1 MIILGISAYYHDSA
15 ACIIKNEKIIAAAQ
29 EERFTR
35 VKHDSNFPTN
45 SIKFCIEVASI
56 QLDEV
61 DYIVFYEKPFLKFE
75 RILETYLYFAPK
87 GFRSFCKSL
96 PVWIKEKLFQ
106 KKIIINELNNIC
118 SKKIDW
124 SKKLLFN
131 EHHLSHAASAFF
143 PSPFE
148 KALILTIDGVGEW
161 TTCSVGIGDK
171 NKISILKEIK
181 FPHSLGLLYS
191 AFTYFLGFK
200 VNSGEYKVMGLA
212 PYGKPKYT
220 DLIKNNLIE
229 ILEDGSFKLN
239 MKYFDYCTNLKMTN
253 VKFNKLFEQPPR
265 KSESKLT
272 QKDMDIAA
280 SIQKVVEEVI
290 LKIVKKIKLDY
301 KIDNLCLSG
310 GVALNCVANSKILRE
325 KLFEK
330 IWVQPASGDAGGALG
345 AAMSVYYLMKNKERS
360 VESGKDKMNGSL
372 LGPQFTSE
380 DIVGQLKSLNAT
392 YLEMKNNNII
402 DEVAKY
408 LSAGK
413 AVGWMS
419 GRSEFG
425 PRSLGNRSILAN
437 PLIKDMQKNLNLK
450 IKYRE
455 SFRPFAPSVLKEFK
469 DDWFD
474 IKEESPYMLFI
485 SDIKKDKLIEID
497 EKQKNLSGFEKLN
510 IVRSK
515 IPAVTHVDNTA
526 RLQTVD
532 KNINPVFHKLIS
544 KFYELSSC
552 PLLVNTSFNIRGE
565 PIVSSPKD
573 AYKCFMGTEL
583 DVLVIENYLL
593 IKNQQ
598 PERNKIQYKKDFD
611 LD

>member
-1 MIILGISAYYHDSA
+1 MLILGISAYYHDSA
-15 ACIIKNEKIIAAAQ
+15 ACIIKNEKILAAVQ

-35 VKHDSNFPTN
+35 IKHDANFPTN
-45 SIKFCIEVASI
+45 SIKFCINEAGI
-56 QLDEV
+56 KLNEV

-87 GFRSFCKSL
+87 GFKSFSKSL

-106 KKIIINELNNIC
+106 KKMIMNELNVIC
-118 SKKIDW
+118 NKKIDW
-124 SKKLLFN
+124 TNKLLFN

-161 TTCSVGIGDK
+161 TTCSVGVGK
-171 NKISILKEIK
+171 HNKISVLKEIK
-181 FPHSLGLLYS
+181 FPHSIGLLYS

-220 DLIKNNLIE
+220 DIIKNNLID

-253 VKFNKLFEQPPR
+253 KKFDALFGQVPR

-280 SIQKVVEEVI
+280 SIQKIIEEIVI
-290 LKIVKKIKLDY
+290 KIVKNIKSENN
-301 KIDNLCLSG
+301 IENLCLSG
-310 GVALNCVANSKILRE
+310 GVALNCVSNSKILKE
-325 KLFEK
+325 NLFNN
-330 IWVQPASGDAGGALG
+330 IWIQPASGDAGGALG
-345 AAMSVYYLMKNKERS
+345 AAMSVYYLMKNNNRNIVS
-360 VESGKDKMNGSL
+360 NQDKMQGSL
-372 LGPQFTSE
+372 LGPKFGNE
-380 DIVGQLKSLNAT
+380 DIVNQLNSLEANYT
-392 YLEMKNNNII
+392 EINNDEII
-402 DEVAKY
+402 DIVAKY
-408 LSAGK
+408 LFEGK
-413 AVGWMS
+413 AVGWMN

-437 PLIKDMQKNLNLK
+437 PLIPDMQKNLNLK
-450 IKYRE
+450 VKFRE
-455 SFRPFAPSVLKEFK
+455 SFRPFAPSILKEFK
-469 DDWFD
+469 DEWFELKQD
-474 IKEESPYMLFI
+474 SPYMLLVG
-485 SDIKKDKLIEID
+485 DVKKEKLIELN
-497 EKQKNLSGFEKLN
+497 ETQKNISGIEKLK
-510 IVRSK
+510 IIRSK
-515 IPAVTHVDNTA
+515 IPAVTHIDNTA
-526 RLQTVD
+526 RIQTVD
-532 KNINPVFHKLIS
+532 KNINPNFHKLITSFYKLS
-544 KFYELSSC
+544 KC
-552 PLLVNTSFNIRGE
+552 PILVNTSFNIRGE

-573 AYKCFMGTEL
+573 AYRCFMGTNL

-593 IKNQQ
+593 LKHKQPKKN
-598 PERNKIQYKKDFD
+598 KTQYKKEFD

>member
-75 RILETYLYFAPK
+75 RILETYIYFAPK

-253 VKFNKLFEQPPR
+253 VKFNKLFGQPPR

-325 KLFEK
+325 KLFDK

-380 DIVGQLKSLNAT
+380 DIVDQLKSLNAK

-532 KNINPVFHKLIS
+532 KNINPAFHKLIS

-598 PERNKIQYKKDFD
+598 PEGNKIQYKKDFD